1 MLEEAEKRDHR
12 KLGRE
17 MDLFHF
23 QEEGPGVVFW
33 HAKGW
38 RMFQNL
44 VNYMRRRLETI
55 TKRSTRRR
63 SSTRRCGK
71 PRVTGAGTRR
81 TCS

>member
-38 RMFQNL
+38 RC
-44 VNYMRRRLETI
+44 
-55 TKRSTRRR
+55 S
-63 SSTRRCGK
+63 
-71 PRVTGAGTRR
+71 R
-81 TCS
+81 TCRLHAPALEGRL